1 MLSQDEPDCVST
13 SAILHNNT
21 KTVLPEARSNADG
34 EEADP
39 IRDRGRGGEADRPDV
54 PALQRRPGQEKN
66 EMLEGNRCLLRIKVI
81 RIRT

>member
-13 SAILHNNT
+13 SAILRNNT

-39 IRDRGRGGEADRPDV
+39 TRDRGDVGEADRLDV
-54 PALQRRPGQEKN
+54 PTLQRRPRQEKN

>member
-1 MLSQDEPDCVST
+1 MLSQDEPDCVRT
-13 SAILHNNT
+13 SAILLVHT

-34 EEADP
+34 EEAGP
-39 IRDRGRGGEADRPDV
+39 IRDRGGVGEADRLDV